1 MQSPPLRR
9 RVLLLSTVH
18 LATDPRIVGKIAPS
32 LAADYEVYCALARGK
47 KFTTVRRAVYRLS
60 FAENGSKTCI
70 VSIPSSVKLWRRLVL
85 THPLALWYFLRF
97 RPHIV
102 HIFVAELLPLAFV
115 FRWLGAEVIYEVQE
129 NLYKKI
135 PLKSYNRGWLFERF
149 FRYFDQKARR
159 TFKLIFT
166 EDAYLNEY
174 KNLSQPYAIIHNFAS
189 LHWLS
194 TPLPVPN
201 LINPTFFYAGVISL
215 ERAFD
220 TVLSALVI
228 VKKSYPNVRLR
239 LFGHLRIDSKLLDD
253 SAAYQFVKDSLIF
266 YSYQP
271 QEEAF
276 KYTND
281 ALAGIALLKP
291 VGDYADSY
299 PTKLFD
305 YMALGLPVITSD
317 LPLLRTVVEPANC
330 GFCVSPYDAEALA
343 IRMIWC
349 IEHPEDLRKM
359 GENGRKAIV
368 EKYHWEEE
376 KLLEI
381 YCAKT
386 A

>member
-1 MQSPPLRR
+1 MQAPSQLR

-18 LATDPRIVGKIAPS
+18 PATDPRIVGKIAPTLS
-32 LAADYEVYCALARGK
+32 EYYEVKILLPGQP
-47 KFTTVRRAVYRLS
+47 
-60 FAENGSKTCI
+60 
-70 VSIPSSVKLWRRLVL
+70 PSLHLCHIRMPFFKNILFRVL
-85 THPLALWYFLRF
+85 LCHPLAFVECLLF

-135 PLKSYNRGWLFERF
+135 PLKSYNRGWLFERL

-159 TFKLIFT
+159 TFKFILT
-166 EDAYLNEY
+166 EDAYLDEY
-174 KNLSQPYAIIHNFAS
+174 QNLEKSYAVVHNFAS
-189 LHWLS
+189 PELLS
-194 TPLPVPN
+194 IPPP
-201 LINPTFFYAGVISL
+201 IPDFQHPTFFYAGVITY

-220 TVLSALVI
+220 TMLKALVL
-228 VKKSYPNVRLR
+228 VKEKYPSVRLR
-239 LFGHLRIDSKLLDD
+239 LFGHLRVSEKNLNESPD
-253 SAAYQFVKDSLIF
+253 YQAVRENLVF
-266 YSYQP
+266 YGYLP
-271 QEEAF
+271 QKEVFECA
-276 KYTND
+276 KD

-317 LPLLRTVVEPANC
+317 LPLLRAVVQPVNC

-343 IRMIWC
+343 KRMVWM
-349 IEHPEDLRKM
+349 IEHPEQWKEM
-359 GENGRKAIV
+359 GENGRKAV
-368 EKYHWEEE
+368 LEKYHWEKN

-381 YCAKT
+381 YDA
-386 A
+386 

>member
-1 MQSPPLRR
+1 
-9 RVLLLSTVH
+9 
-18 LATDPRIVGKIAPS
+18 
-32 LAADYEVYCALARGK
+32 
-47 KFTTVRRAVYRLS
+47 
-60 FAENGSKTCI
+60 
-70 VSIPSSVKLWRRLVL
+70 
-85 THPLALWYFLRF
+85 
-97 RPHIV
+97 
-102 HIFVAELLPLAFV
+102 
-115 FRWLGAEVIYEVQE
+115 
-129 NLYKKI
+129 
-135 PLKSYNRGWLFERF
+135 
-149 FRYFDQKARR
+149 
-159 TFKLIFT
+159 
-166 EDAYLNEY
+166 
-174 KNLSQPYAIIHNFAS
+174 
-189 LHWLS
+189 
-194 TPLPVPN
+194 
-201 LINPTFFYAGVISL
+201 
-215 ERAFD
+215 
-220 TVLSALVI
+220 
-228 VKKSYPNVRLR
+228 
-239 LFGHLRIDSKLLDD
+239 LFGHLRIDSKLLDN

-317 LPLLRTVVEPANC
+317 LPLLRTVVEPAKC

-381 YCAKT
+381 YRGAKT

>member
-1 MQSPPLRR
+1 MPFL
-9 RVLLLSTVH
+9 
-18 LATDPRIVGKIAPS
+18 
-32 LAADYEVYCALARGK
+32 
-47 KFTTVRRAVYRLS
+47 
-60 FAENGSKTCI
+60 
-70 VSIPSSVKLWRRLVL
+70 VKLWQRLVL
-85 THPLALWYFLRF
+85 THPLALWNFLRF

-135 PLKSYNRGWLFERF
+135 PLKSYNRGWLFERL
-149 FRYFDQKARR
+149 FRFFDQKARR
-159 TFKLIFT
+159 TFKLVFT

-174 KNLSQPYAIIHNFAS
+174 QNLPHPYAIIHNFAS
-189 LHWLS
+189 LHWLY

-201 LINPTFFYAGVISL
+201 LVNPTFFYAGVISL

-239 LFGHLRIDSKLLDD
+239 LFGHLRIDSKFLDN
-253 SAAYQFVKDSLIF
+253 SADYQFVKDNLVF
-266 YSYQP
+266 YGYQP

-276 KYTND
+276 KHTND

-305 YMALGLPVITSD
+305 YMALGLPIITSD
-317 LPLLRTVVEPANC
+317 LPLLRAVVEPANC
-330 GFCVSPYDAEALA
+330 GVCVSPYDSEALA
-343 IRMIWC
+343 EQMIWC
-349 IEHPEDLRKM
+349 IEHPESLRKM

-368 EKYHWEEE
+368 EKYQWEEE

-381 YCAKT
+381 YRAKT

>member
-1 MQSPPLRR
+1 MPFL
-9 RVLLLSTVH
+9 
-18 LATDPRIVGKIAPS
+18 I
-32 LAADYEVYCALARGK
+32 
-47 KFTTVRRAVYRLS
+47 
-60 FAENGSKTCI
+60 
-70 VSIPSSVKLWRRLVL
+70 KLWQRLVL
-85 THPLALWYFLRF
+85 THPLALWNFLRF

-135 PLKSYNRGWLFERF
+135 PLKSYNRGWLFERL
-149 FRYFDQKARR
+149 FRFFDQKARR
-159 TFKLIFT
+159 TFKLVFT

-174 KNLSQPYAIIHNFAS
+174 QNLPHPYSIIHNFAS
-189 LHWLS
+189 LYWLS

-201 LINPTFFYAGVISL
+201 LVNPTFFYAGVISL

-228 VKKSYPNVRLR
+228 VKKSYPNVRLH
-239 LFGHLRIDSKLLDD
+239 LFGHLRIDSKFLDN
-253 SAAYQFVKDSLIF
+253 SADYQFVKDNLVF
-266 YSYQP
+266 YGYQP

-276 KYTND
+276 KHTND

-305 YMALGLPVITSD
+305 YMALGLPIITSD
-317 LPLLRTVVEPANC
+317 LPLLRAVVEPANC
-330 GFCVSPYDAEALA
+330 GVCVSPYDSEALA
-343 IRMIWC
+343 EQMIWC
-349 IEHPEDLRKM
+349 IEHPESLRKM

-368 EKYHWEEE
+368 EKYQWEEE
-376 KLLEI
+376 NLLEI
-381 YCAKT
+381 YRAKT